1 MLLVTT
7 DVSNIFICFS
17 YDLSYLKKY
26 SLYSFWS
33 SGTGRWYSP
42 NSSCFLNMFC
52 IQNLGEAPLNDLCK
66 GIFSFCVF
74 LKVAAKGLHLP
85 RKHPFYS
92 APHFYLFFFFR
103 PYFFELWTS
112 TNYLFLQWKL
122 FNFST
127 WNKKSG
133 PNVISSYFTLIH
145 NGNQTL
151 HNRNTKTIKCYYK
164 YNFWPF
170 LLNAVVNGIYK
181 TIVLGRQ
188 QYCQH
193 IGHPKYQSKLNI
205 FCRFSW
211 GKKNIYKFR

>member
-1 MLLVTT
+1 MILSKFFMFFKYVLHPKPWWSTSQWSLQRDLL
-7 DVSNIFICFS
+7 F
-17 YDLSYLKKY
+17 LRLLKSSSKRTSSSKETSILFCT
-26 SLYSFWS
+26 SL
-33 SGTGRWYSP
+33 
-42 NSSCFLNMFC
+42 
-52 IQNLGEAPLNDLCK
+52 
-66 GIFSFCVF
+66 
-74 LKVAAKGLHLP
+74 
-85 RKHPFYS
+85 
-92 APHFYLFFFFR
+92 LFVFFFR

>member
-1 MLLVTT
+1 MILSKFFMFFKYVLHPKPWWSTFQWSLQRDLL
-7 DVSNIFICFS
+7 F
-17 YDLSYLKKY
+17 LRLLKSSSKRTSSSKETSILFCT
-26 SLYSFWS
+26 SLLF
-33 SGTGRWYSP
+33 
-42 NSSCFLNMFC
+42 
-52 IQNLGEAPLNDLCK
+52 
-66 GIFSFCVF
+66 VF
-74 LKVAAKGLHLP
+74 
-85 RKHPFYS
+85 
-92 APHFYLFFFFR
+92 
-103 PYFFELWTS
+103 FFELWTS

-193 IGHPKYQSKLNI
+193 IGHPKYQSKLW
-205 FCRFSW
+205 RFSW

>member
-33 SGTGRWYSP
+33 SGTRRWYSP

-52 IQNLGEAPLNDLCK
+52 IQNFGEAPFNDLCK

-92 APHFYLFFFFR
+92 APHFYLFFFFDLTFSNFGLAR
-103 PYFFELWTS
+103 TISFCS
-112 TNYLFLQWKL
+112 GNYLILAHEIKNQAQIL
-122 FNFST
+122 FHL
-127 WNKKSG
+127 
-133 PNVISSYFTLIH
+133 IS
-145 NGNQTL
+145 
-151 HNRNTKTIKCYYK
+151 C
-164 YNFWPF
+164 
-170 LLNAVVNGIYK
+170 
-181 TIVLGRQ
+181 
-188 QYCQH
+188 
-193 IGHPKYQSKLNI
+193 
-205 FCRFSW
+205 
-211 GKKNIYKFR
+211 